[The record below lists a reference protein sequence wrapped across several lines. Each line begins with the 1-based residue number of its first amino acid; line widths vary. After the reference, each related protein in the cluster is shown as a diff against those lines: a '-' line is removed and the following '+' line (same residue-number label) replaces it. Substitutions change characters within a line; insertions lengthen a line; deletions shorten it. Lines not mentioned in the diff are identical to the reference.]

1 MRAVEVM
8 GRVDEHHQ
16 IHAQVP
22 ESLPVGPVRLI
33 VLISEEEDEAGSVWM
48 RGIAREWT
56 AELNDPREDIYTLND
71 GLPVDAA
78 R

>member
-8 GRVDEHHQ
+8 GRVDEHQQ

-22 ESLPVGPVRLI
+22 AGLPAGPVRLI
-33 VLISEEEDEAGSVWM
+33 VLVPEEDEAGAVWM
-48 RGIAREWT
+48 QGIAKEWA
-56 AELNDPREDIYTLND
+56 AELRDPREDIYTADD
-71 GLPVDAA
+71 GSPVDAP